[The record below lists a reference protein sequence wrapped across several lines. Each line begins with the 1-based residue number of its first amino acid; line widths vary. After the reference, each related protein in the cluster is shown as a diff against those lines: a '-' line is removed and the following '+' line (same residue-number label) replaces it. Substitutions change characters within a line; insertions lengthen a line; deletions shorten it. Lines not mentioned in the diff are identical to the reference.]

1 MSNASLQEAR
11 DGAIV
16 TLTMSNPGRLNAMT
30 KELRDALTA
39 AFERLN
45 ADASVRAIILTGAD
59 GNFSAGADMDGWNE
73 KSVQECRARM
83 KAGSM
88 ALMREMVAGSK
99 PIIAAVSGYA
109 YGAGMA
115 LACAADHIVATSDA
129 RFCCAFTRVG
139 FIPDLGMLYTLP
151 NRVGAARAK
160 QLIALAEAI
169 DAPRAL
175 QLGLA
180 DEITEPAGLLVRAHE
195 IALRYAE
202 GPPLAFELMKSALAD
217 GLESRLQ
224 AELALQ
230 PYAWLSEDH
239 EEGKR
244 AFREKRKPRFTG
256 R

>member
-1 MSNASLQEAR
+1 MSEARLLETR

-16 TLTMSNPGRLNAMT
+16 TLTLSHPGKLNAMT
-30 KELRDALTA
+30 LGLRDALSE

-45 ADASVRAIILTGAD
+45 RDAAVRAIVLTGAD
-59 GNFSAGADMDGWNE
+59 GQFSAGADIAGWSE
-73 KSVQECRARM
+73 RSVQECRERL
-83 KAGSM
+83 KAGGM
-88 ALMREMVAGSK
+88 RLMRAMVAGSK
-99 PIIAAVSGYA
+99 PIIAAVAGHA

-115 LACAADHIVATSDA
+115 LACASDHVIAASDA
-129 RFCCAFTRVG
+129 RFCCEFTRVG
-139 FIPDLGMLYTLP
+139 FIPDMAMLYTLP
-151 NRVGAARAK
+151 NRVGPARAK

-169 DAPRAL
+169 DAARAL
-175 QLGLA
+175 QFGMA
-180 DEITEPAGLLVRAHE
+180 DEVVEPDRLAARARE
-195 IALRYAE
+195 LALQYAE

-217 GLESRLQ
+217 GLERALA

-244 AFREKRKPRFTG
+244 AFRERRRPKFTG